1 MELMTEKL
9 LGFVMVLTRVS
20 AFFLVVPVFS
30 WRSIPIRVKG
40 AMVILISIF
49 FAMIAP
55 SAVQSP
61 NISLMEVILLIVNEA
76 AYGLAM
82 GLIAIIVFSAVKL
95 GGRIIERQMGLA
107 MAQIMD
113 PLTGERAQPVGAL
126 LEMIF
131 IILFLSANG
140 HHLLLLIVSKSYEV
154 FPAGSTPT
162 IPILTGGVIRAGSA
176 MLTSGLKLA
185 APMLAAFLLLMVVLA
200 VLARVVPEMN
210 ILFIS
215 LPLRVGLG
223 LLMLVVFLP
232 FINDFVAEFA
242 NLMGSLLPY

>member
-9 LGFVMVLTRVS
+9 LGFLMVLTRVS

-40 AMVILISIF
+40 AMVILVSIF

-55 SAVQSP
+55 SAVQSQ

-82 GLIAIIVFSAVKL
+82 GLIAIVVFSAVKL

-140 HHLLLLIVSKSYEV
+140 HHLLLLIQ
-154 FPAGSTPT
+154 
-162 IPILTGGVIRAGSA
+162 LC
-176 MLTSGLKLA
+176 
-185 APMLAAFLLLMVVLA
+185 
-200 VLARVVPEMN
+200 
-210 ILFIS
+210 
-215 LPLRVGLG
+215 
-223 LLMLVVFLP
+223 
-232 FINDFVAEFA
+232 A
-242 NLMGSLLPY
+242 N